1 MKRRP
6 WDKCVNK
13 QFGIGLISL
22 FKEPW
27 DIFYI
32 TDSQRR
38 AHDGNNNERE
48 NRVVNCII
56 FKPYFIFPSCF
67 FLCHIALS
75 YIVED
80 SETSFPTLNNRD
92 SSKCGAISCSPKGS
106 FLPSRSTTP
115 QGTESAG
122 IPIRFAG
129 TVKTSARY
137 MASGSLLF
145 SPILNAGVGVVGV
158 AITSTSLNACS
169 KSLPIKLRRL
179 HALL

>member
-13 QFGIGLISL
+13 RFGIGLISL

-32 TDSQRR
+32 TDSQRC
-38 AHDGNNNERE
+38 AHDRNNNERE
-48 NRVVNCII
+48 NRVINRII

-92 SSKCGAISCSPKGS
+92 SEKWGIISWVPKEAIFCAGA
-106 FLPSRSTTP
+106 TTP

-122 IPIRFAG
+122 IP
-129 TVKTSARY
+129 
-137 MASGSLLF
+137 
-145 SPILNAGVGVVGV
+145 
-158 AITSTSLNACS
+158 
-169 KSLPIKLRRL
+169 
-179 HALL
+179 